1 MCAVLCKLKFPSKQ
15 CNTQI
20 FITVFLLHYCK
31 TYYHFFKKHVCL
43 NCSFCSKKVRNTAI
57 FCVLLQCV
65 PYFVSEDFP
74 ISLHAK
80 CRWLFLVGHFHK
92 NILNIGATIRL
103 FLLCT
108 ISATKA
114 NFKCEKNRGNLCL
127 ISVCKHLLLCYNIFT
142 TEKTAGNAPVL
153 KMYKILH
160 GHAFLWGNGVKFV
173 GSPATVSLKRGQVR
187 MPDRM

>member
-1 MCAVLCKLKFPSKQ
+1 MVAWIAVFVAKKFATQPFFVCCNVCCLVQTQVPLKTVQHTNFHYSFPFTLLQNLLSLVSK
-15 CNTQI
+15 NMFAWI
-20 FITVFLLHYCK
+20 AVFVA
-31 TYYHFFKKHVCL
+31 KKFATHP
-43 NCSFCSKKVRNTAI
+43 F
-57 FCVLLQCV
+57 FCVLLQRV
-65 PYFVSEDFP
+65 PYFASEDFP

-114 NFKCEKNRGNLCL
+114 NLKCEKNRGNLCL

-142 TEKTAGNAPVL
+142 TEKNCG
-153 KMYKILH
+153 
-160 GHAFLWGNGVKFV
+160 
-173 GSPATVSLKRGQVR
+173 
-187 MPDRM
+187 

>member
-1 MCAVLCKLKFPSKQ
+1 MFEFFTLLQNLLSFFQKTCLPELQFLSQKSLQHSHFLCIVMCAVLYKSKFSNSATHK
-15 CNTQI
+15 
-20 FITVFLLHYCK
+20 FSFKFFLHYCK
-31 TYYHFFKKHVCL
+31 TFYHFFKKHGCL
-43 NCSFCSKKVRNTAI
+43 NCSFCSKKVCNTAI
-57 FCVLLQCV
+57 FCVLLQCA

-80 CRWLFLVGHFHK
+80 CRWLFPVGHFYK

-142 TEKTAGNAPVL
+142 TEKNCG
-153 KMYKILH
+153 
-160 GHAFLWGNGVKFV
+160 
-173 GSPATVSLKRGQVR
+173 
-187 MPDRM
+187 